1 MISFIKQWPTKHDL
15 NKQMISAR
23 CHDFWVARSRSFALP
38 DHEVLLGHDAMPDH
52 ESSPQVGIK
61 NKNTSTRSFRLKTL
75 LPHRRTL
82 PPPTTMLEQFS
93 LCAEFLRCRDVKQ
106 LVRTCKDVDDI
117 QVLSMKTT
125 MAAAQKEL
133 FQDIRDEAAEKRA
146 RHARGDDSSSVYSF
160 YSLGFSID
168 SDGHWLPHDRVRN
181 FLGN

>member
-1 MISFIKQWPTKHDL
+1 MAVAKNCELFHSRRINSFGSILFDKR
-15 NKQMISAR
+15 ISAR
-23 CHDFWVARSRSFALP
+23 CHDFWVARSPSFALP
-38 DHEVLLGHDAMPDH
+38 GQPDHEV
-52 ESSPQVGIK
+52 SPQVGIK
-61 NKNTSTRSFRLKTL
+61 NKITSIRSSRLKTL

-82 PPPTTMLEQFS
+82 SPPTTMLEQFS

-146 RHARGDDSSSVYSF
+146 RHERGDVSPAYSYSSF
-160 YSLGFSID
+160 GFSID
-168 SDGHWLPHDRVRN
+168 SDGHWLEHDRVRN
-181 FLGN
+181 FLGH

>member
-1 MISFIKQWPTKHDL
+1 
-15 NKQMISAR
+15 
-23 CHDFWVARSRSFALP
+23 
-38 DHEVLLGHDAMPDH
+38 
-52 ESSPQVGIK
+52 
-61 NKNTSTRSFRLKTL
+61 
-75 LPHRRTL
+75 
-82 PPPTTMLEQFS
+82 MLEQFS

-146 RHARGDDSSSVYSF
+146 RRERGDVSSVYSY

-168 SDGHWLPHDRVRN
+168 SDGHWLEHDRVRN
-181 FLGN
+181 FLGH

>member
-1 MISFIKQWPTKHDL
+1 
-15 NKQMISAR
+15 
-23 CHDFWVARSRSFALP
+23 LP

-61 NKNTSTRSFRLKTL
+61 NKITSIRSFRFKTL
-75 LPHRRTL
+75 LAPRRTL

-146 RHARGDDSSSVYSF
+146 RHERGDVSPAYSYYSF
-160 YSLGFSID
+160 GFSID
-168 SDGHWLPHDRVRN
+168 SDGHWLEHDRVRN
-181 FLGN
+181 FLGH

>member
-1 MISFIKQWPTKHDL
+1 
-15 NKQMISAR
+15 
-23 CHDFWVARSRSFALP
+23 
-38 DHEVLLGHDAMPDH
+38 MPDH

-61 NKNTSTRSFRLKTL
+61 NKITSIRSYRLKTL
-75 LPHRRTL
+75 LPPRRTL

-133 FQDIRDEAAEKRA
+133 FQDIRDA
-146 RHARGDDSSSVYSF
+146 RHERHERGDVSPAYSSDSF
-160 YSLGFSID
+160 GFSID
-168 SDGHWLPHDRVRN
+168 SDGHWLEHDRVRN
-181 FLGN
+181 FLGH